1 MKKDIGKELGVRARK
16 LFLWLQSFVSIYKY
30 IQDLSMFY
38 KEQAKHGQ
46 IHNWN
51 NTANEKLD

>member
-1 MKKDIGKELGVRARK
+1 MVKELRVCARK
-16 LFLWLQSFVSIYKY
+16 LFSWLNSFVSIYKY

-46 IHNWN
+46 
-51 NTANEKLD
+51 ANEKLE